1 MSPRVRCTGE
11 DGSAGVSIELM
22 ATLIILFL
30 PVILMTGTG
39 VMWFQRYTAAQDLA
53 ADVARVIV
61 TAPAETGDPRPASGE
76 YDLPLGQRL
85 ARVDAELPELIDD
98 YRLDPADVAVTYNL
112 ADLPSEYR
120 RGEALTVT
128 VTVTAPGITLP
139 FVGSFASRDLTA
151 DHTERIDQHRSIT
164 RCDLPGYPSCP

>member
-22 ATLIILFL
+22 ATLVILFL

-61 TAPAETGDPRPASGE
+61 TAPDPNRPASGE
-76 YDLPLGQRL
+76 YDLPLDQRL
-85 ARVDAELPELIDD
+85 ARVNAELPDLVAD
-98 YRLDPADVAVTYNL
+98 YGLDPADVAVAYNL

-128 VTVTAPGITLP
+128 VTVTAPGITSP

-164 RCDLPGYPSCP
+164 RP